1 MAATIGELFNIEIVR
16 ELLLEYDEN
25 ISPET
30 VLEIWSKC
38 DGNPWNAPVIYLIL
52 KTAREQDLRIVKRK
66 KPDGEWSII
75 TMSDLHQGDVFTLFE
90 SDTGEQV
97 GGEWLALSEPRI
109 IDGVVGVDAEANDAS
124 T

>member
-1 MAATIGELFNIEIVR
+1 M
-16 ELLLEYDEN
+16 
-25 ISPET
+25 
-30 VLEIWSKC
+30 
-38 DGNPWNAPVIYLIL
+38 
-52 KTAREQDLRIVKRK
+52 KRK